1 MFCTIKDI
9 ELKRR
14 IKFECSSHYLQ
25 AHILSNIF
33 AFSLIILYGVTTFSL
48 CDVTPSD
55 ITSSLVDLITLIVKV
70 YSKDPDLWLIFNE
83 C

>member
-9 ELKRR
+9 ALNRR
-14 IKFECSSHYLQ
+14 IKFECSSHHLQ
-25 AHILSNIF
+25 AHILSNNF

-48 CDVTPSD
+48 WDVTPLD
-55 ITSSLVDLITLIVKV
+55 VTSSLVDLITLIVQV
-70 YSKDPDLWLIFNE
+70 YSKDPGLWLIFNE